1 MHLFLYSTLLFL
13 SSLFVAFSLPLD
25 EDFMVK
31 LMVKMEERAI
41 AREGKMEE
49 RAIAREGKMEEREN
63 AREERIK
70 TFITEQIEV
79 AITELG
85 K

>member
-1 MHLFLYSTLLFL
+1 MDISNFTIRQKMLYSTLLFL
-13 SSLFVAFSLPLD
+13 SSLFVAFSLPID

-31 LMVKMEERAI
+31 LM
-41 AREGKMEE
+41 GKMEE
-49 RAIAREGKMEEREN
+49 RAIAREN

>member
-1 MHLFLYSTLLFL
+1 MLLYSSTLLFL
-13 SSLFVAFSLPLD
+13 SSLFVAFSLPIY

-31 LMVKMEERAI
+31 LM
-41 AREGKMEE
+41 GKMEE
-49 RAIAREGKMEEREN
+49 RAIALAN
-63 AREERIK
+63 SREERIK
-70 TFITEQIEV
+70 TIIIEQIEV

>member
-1 MHLFLYSTLLFL
+1 
-13 SSLFVAFSLPLD
+13 VAFSLPID

-31 LMVKMEERAI
+31 LMGKMEERAI

-49 RAIAREGKMEEREN
+49 RAIAREGKMEERAIAREK

>member
-1 MHLFLYSTLLFL
+1 MHLLFLYSTLLFL
-13 SSLFVAFSLPLD
+13 SFLFVAFSLPID

-31 LMVKMEERAI
+31 LMGKMEERAI

-49 RAIAREGKMEEREN
+49 RAIAREK